1 MQVAVN
7 CSQRTQLAPTV
18 LAAVR
23 KALRMRKPVWS
34 SFNAALRVGVALI
47 GTIFKRS
54 GRLRGVILHDP
65 ASDRPKNLDNPFHDA
80 GAQERV
86 GDLIA
91 RSTRR
96 AERKPP
102 K

>member
-23 KALRMRKPVWS
+23 KALTMRKPVLS
-34 SFNAALRVGVALI
+34 SFSVGLRVWTAFI
-47 GTIFKRS
+47 GAIFKRS
-54 GRLRGVILHDP
+54 GRIRGVFLHDP

-91 RSTRR
+91 RSTRS

>member
-1 MQVAVN
+1 M
-7 CSQRTQLAPTV
+7 TKL
-18 LAAVR
+18 VR
-23 KALRMRKPVWS
+23 S
-34 SFNAALRVGVALI
+34 SFNAALRGWAAI

-54 GRLRGVILHDP
+54 ARIRGVFLHDP
-65 ASDRPKNLDNPFHDA
+65 AADRPKNLDDPFHDA
-80 GAQERV
+80 GAQEGV

-91 RSTRR
+91 RSTRS

>member
-1 MQVAVN
+1 
-7 CSQRTQLAPTV
+7 
-18 LAAVR
+18 
-23 KALRMRKPVWS
+23 MRKPVLS
-34 SFNAALRVGVALI
+34 SFSVGLRVWTAFI
-47 GTIFKRS
+47 GAIFKRS
-54 GRLRGVILHDP
+54 GRIRGVFLHDP

-80 GAQERV
+80 GAQECV

-91 RSTRR
+91 RSTRS

>member
-1 MQVAVN
+1 M
-7 CSQRTQLAPTV
+7 T
-18 LAAVR
+18 
-23 KALRMRKPVWS
+23 KPVRS
-34 SFNAALRVGVALI
+34 SFNAVLRVWAALI

-54 GRLRGVILHDP
+54 GRIRGVFLHDP

-91 RSTRR
+91 RSTRS
-96 AERKPP
+96 AEHKPP
-102 K
+102 N

>member
-1 MQVAVN
+1 MN

-34 SFNAALRVGVALI
+34 SFNAALRVWTAFI
-47 GTIFKRS
+47 GAIFKQS
-54 GRLRGVILHDP
+54 GRIRGVFLHDP
-65 ASDRPKNLDNPFHDA
+65 AADRPKNLDNPFHDA
-80 GAQERV
+80 GAQTRL
-86 GDLIA
+86 GDFIA
-91 RSTRR
+91 RGTRTPK
-96 AERKPP
+96 RKPP